1 MSDAE
6 PEASSR
12 EFVAGLEGLTDGQ
25 VAQRVA
31 AGQTNFA
38 PNPNSRSLG
47 SIIRENTITSFN
59 IVIGSLWALMIAAR
73 APFQDSLFG
82 FVIVFN
88 SAIGIVQEYR
98 AKRTLE
104 KLSLIGEA
112 RPIVRRNG
120 VEIEVS
126 ADDIVLDDLVVLV
139 TGDQIVVDGE
149 VLSTGGFEADES
161 LLTGEADP
169 VHKHVGDEVMSG
181 SFVVSGG
188 GIMRATKVGLDS
200 YATKLTAEA
209 KTFSATKSELMGSIM
224 RFVRTITWVLIP
236 LGILLFYSQLRS
248 SPTWQEALSGTVAGV
263 VTMVPEGLV
272 LLTSV
277 AMAVAVVRLGKRRAL
292 VQEMSAVEV
301 LARVDVVCVDKTGT
315 LTEPGMAVNE
325 LVVLTDLTESADI
338 DPDAASQVGKTRRP
352 AGESYQP
359 VSEREVR
366 DVLGAIGASEDS
378 PNPTLAAVA
387 NEYPPPGW
395 AQEGSV
401 PFSSARKW
409 SSASFGTHGT
419 WLLGAPEV
427 LLADE
432 SGPAVSDAVA
442 RADELAGTGAR
453 VLLLAESTATNTSDG
468 PTSNGQIGPLRPI
481 ALVAIDQRLRS
492 DAAETISYFLEQG
505 VAVKVISGDNP
516 VTVGA
521 IAAQAGIPLAENPVD
536 ARDLPEDQE
545 ELAEVLA
552 THGVFG
558 RVTPAQKRAMV
569 GALQSRGHCV
579 AMTGDGVNDVL
590 ALKDA
595 DLGIAMGS
603 GAGATRAVAQI
614 VLLDSKFSVLPHVV
628 AEGRRV
634 LGNIERVSVLFLT
647 KSFYSALLSLITVV
661 LTLTSIY
668 EVEFIFLPRHLTV
681 ITWLTIG
688 MPAFFLA
695 LMPNTQRFHPGFFK
709 RVLRF
714 AVPAGVV
721 CAVFSFTSYV
731 LVLIEGEPL
740 EVARTAASITL
751 FIIAWMVLVLVA
763 RPFNA
768 PRIAIVIVM
777 GLGFLTV
784 LGVPALSEFF
794 ALSLST
800 GADGWTA
807 VALGVVG
814 AAVLLGIRRFI
825 EVRVTGH
832 PTAGSASQR

>member
-1 MSDAE
+1 MSDVE
-6 PEASSR
+6 PEVSSR
-12 EFVAGLEGLTDGQ
+12 EFVVGLDGLTDAQ

-59 IVIGSLWALMIAAR
+59 IVIGSLWALMIISR

-112 RPIVRRNG
+112 HPIVRRNG
-120 VEIEVS
+120 AEIEVS

-149 VLSTGGFEADES
+149 VLLTGGLEADES

-181 SFVVSGG
+181 SFVVAGG

-224 RFVRTITWVLIP
+224 RFVRTITWVMIP
-236 LGILLFYSQLRS
+236 LGSLLFISQLRS
-248 SPTWQEALSGTVAGV
+248 SPTWEEALSGTVAGV

-325 LVVLTDLTESADI
+325 LVVLTDLSESPAD
-338 DPDAASQVGKTRRP
+338 T
-352 AGESYQP
+352 P
-359 VSEREVR
+359 VSERGVR
-366 DVLGAIGASEDS
+366 EVLGAIGASEDS
-378 PNPTLAAVA
+378 PNPTLGAVA

-427 LLADE
+427 LLAAE
-432 SGPAVSDAVA
+432 SGPAVSAAVA

-453 VLLLAESTATNTSDG
+453 VLLLAESTATGTSDG

-492 DAAETISYFLEQG
+492 DAAETVSYFLEQG
-505 VAVKVISGDNP
+505 VTVKVISGDNP

-521 IAAQAGIPLAENPVD
+521 IAAQAGIPLADNPVD
-536 ARDLPEDQE
+536 ARDLPEDQA

-688 MPAFFLA
+688 VPAFFLA
-695 LMPNTQRFHPGFFK
+695 LMPNTQRFHPGFFN

-714 AVPAGVV
+714 AVPSGVV

-731 LVLIEGEPL
+731 LVLTEGEPI

-768 PRIAIVIVM
+768 PRVAIVIVM

-800 GADGWTA
+800 GSDDAIA

-825 EVRVTGH
+825 EVRVTGD
-832 PTAGSASQR
+832 PTAGSAPATVGA

>member
-1 MSDAE
+1 MSDVE

-12 EFVAGLEGLTDGQ
+12 EFVAGLDGLTDAQ

-59 IVIGSLWALMIAAR
+59 IVIGSLWALMIIAR

-120 VEIEVS
+120 AEIEVS

-209 KTFSATKSELMGSIM
+209 KTFSASKSELMGSIM
-224 RFVRTITWVLIP
+224 RFVRTITWVMIP
-236 LGILLFYSQLRS
+236 LGILLFISQLRS

-325 LVVLTDLTESADI
+325 LVVLTDLSESAADT
-338 DPDAASQVGKTRRP
+338 S
-352 AGESYQP
+352 
-359 VSEREVR
+359 VSERGVR
-366 DVLGAIGASEDS
+366 EVLGAIGASEDS

-442 RADELAGTGAR
+442 RADELAVTGAR
-453 VLLLAESTATNTSDG
+453 VLLLAESTATDTSED
-468 PTSNGQIGPLRPI
+468 PTSNGQIGPLRPV

-536 ARDLPEDQE
+536 ARDLPEDQA
-545 ELAEVLA
+545 ELAEILA

-688 MPAFFLA
+688 VPAFFLA

-714 AVPAGVV
+714 AVPSGVV

-731 LVLIEGEPL
+731 LVLTEGEPV
-740 EVARTAASITL
+740 EVARTAAAITL
-751 FIIAWMVLVLVA
+751 FIIAWTVLVLVA

-768 PRIAIVIVM
+768 PRVAIVIAM

-800 GADGWTA
+800 GSDGAIA

-814 AAVLLGIRRFI
+814 AVVLLGIRRFI
-825 EVRVTGH
+825 EVRVTGD
-832 PTAGSASQR
+832 PTAGSAPQR

>member
-1 MSDAE
+1 MNDASA
-6 PEASSR
+6 PADQR
-12 EFVAGLEGLTDGQ
+12 ALTGLTDAE
-25 VAQRVA
+25 VAARVS
-31 AGQTNFA
+31 AGQTNQS

-47 SIIRENTITSFN
+47 SIIRENTLTSFN
-59 IVIGSLWALMIAAR
+59 IVIGTLWALMIAAR

-112 RPIVRRNG
+112 KPIVRRNG
-120 VEIEVS
+120 ADVEVS
-126 ADDIVLDDLVVLV
+126 PDDIVLDDLVVLA
-139 TGDQIVVDGE
+139 TGDQIVVDGD
-149 VLSTGGFEADES
+149 VITASGLEADES

-181 SFVVSGG
+181 SFVVAGG
-188 GIMRATKVGLDS
+188 GIMRATKVGMDS

-209 KTFSATKSELMGSIM
+209 KTFSTTKSELMGSIM

-236 LGILLFYSQLRS
+236 LGILLFISQLRS
-248 SPTWQEALSGTVAGV
+248 APTWQEALSGTVAGI

-277 AMAVAVVRLGKRRAL
+277 AMAVAVVRLGQKRAL
-292 VQEMSAVEV
+292 VQEMPAVEV

-315 LTEPGMAVNE
+315 LTEPGMAVND
-325 LVVLTDLTESADI
+325 LVVLDLH
-338 DPDAASQVGKTRRP
+338 
-352 AGESYQP
+352 
-359 VSEREVR
+359 REEVV

-387 NEYPPPGW
+387 HAYAAPGW
-395 AQEGSV
+395 EQVSSV

-409 SSASFGTHGT
+409 SAASFAGHGS

-427 LLADE
+427 LLAAEVE
-432 SGPAVSDAVA
+432 SEADAA
-442 RADELAGTGAR
+442 RAKADELAAGGAR
-453 VLLLAESTATNTSDG
+453 VLLLAESTADQASDG
-468 PTSNGQIGPLRPI
+468 PNGDGQIGPLRPV

-492 DAAETISYFLEQG
+492 DAAETVGYFLEQG

-521 IAAQAGIPLAENPVD
+521 IATQAGIPLADRPFD
-536 ARDLPEDQE
+536 ARELPTDPT
-545 ELAEVLA
+545 ELAEVVE

-569 GALQSRGHCV
+569 RALQSKDHTV

-603 GAGATRAVAQI
+603 GAGATRAVAQL
-614 VLLDSKFSVLPHVV
+614 VLLDSKFSVLPSVV

-634 LGNIERVSVLFLT
+634 LGNIERVSDLFLT
-647 KSFYSALLSLITVV
+647 KSFYSALLSLITVI

-668 EVEFIFLPRHLTV
+668 QVEFIFLPRHLTV

-688 MPAFFLA
+688 TPAFFLA
-695 LMPNTQRFHPGFFK
+695 LMPNTQRFTPGFFK

-714 AVPAGVV
+714 AVPAGVI
-721 CAVFSFTSYV
+721 CAVFSFSSYL
-731 LVLIEGEPL
+731 LVLTEGDPVE
-740 EVARTAASITL
+740 EARTAAAITL
-751 FIIAWMVLVLVA
+751 FIIAWTVLVLVA
-763 RPFNA
+763 RPLN
-768 PRIAIVIVM
+768 PLRIAIVVVM
-777 GLGFLTV
+777 GIGFLTV
-784 LGVPALSEFF
+784 LGIPALSKFF
-794 ALSLST
+794 ALRLSYDQ
-800 GADGWTA
+800 DGLT
-807 VALGVVG
+807 ALGLGIIG
-814 AAVLLGIRRFI
+814 AAVLVGVRRFI
-825 EVRVTGH
+825 EVRVH
-832 PTAGSASQR
+832 PAPLRTDPSPGSDI

>member
-1 MSDAE
+1 MSDVE
-6 PEASSR
+6 PEVSSR
-12 EFVAGLEGLTDGQ
+12 EFVAGLDGLTDAQ

-112 RPIVRRNG
+112 HPIVRRNG
-120 VEIEVS
+120 AEIEVS

-209 KTFSATKSELMGSIM
+209 KSFSATKSELMGSIM
-224 RFVRTITWVLIP
+224 RFVRTITWVMIP
-236 LGILLFYSQLRS
+236 LGILLFISQLRS
-248 SPTWQEALSGTVAGV
+248 SPTWEEALSGTVAGV

-325 LVVLTDLTESADI
+325 LVIL
-338 DPDAASQVGKTRRP
+338 AAAPQVGKTRRP

-359 VSEREVR
+359 VGGLGGLSERGVR
-366 DVLGAIGASEDS
+366 EVLGAIGASEDS

-387 NEYPPPGW
+387 KEYPPPGW

-453 VLLLAESTATNTSDG
+453 VLLLAESTATDTSDG
-468 PTSNGQIGPLRPI
+468 PTSNGQIGPLRPV

-492 DAAETISYFLEQG
+492 DAAETVSYFLEQG

-536 ARDLPEDQE
+536 ARDLPEDQA
-545 ELAEVLA
+545 ELAEILA

-688 MPAFFLA
+688 IPAFFLA

-714 AVPAGVV
+714 AVPSGVV

-731 LVLIEGEPL
+731 LVLTEGQPV

-768 PRIAIVIVM
+768 PRVAIVIVM

-800 GADGWTA
+800 GSDGAIA

-814 AAVLLGIRRFI
+814 AVVLLGIRRFI
-825 EVRVTGH
+825 EVRVTGD
-832 PTAGSASQR
+832 PTAGSAPATVGA

>member
-1 MSDAE
+1 MSDAQAGATTE
-6 PEASSR
+6 DLPGLSDVE
-12 EFVAGLEGLTDGQ
+12 VAD
-25 VAQRVA
+25 RVA
-31 AGQTNFA
+31 KGQTNIT

-82 FVIVFN
+82 FVIIFN

-112 RPIVRRNG
+112 RPVVRRNRVD
-120 VEIEVS
+120 VELS
-126 ADDIVLDDLVVLV
+126 ADDIVLDDLVVLT

-149 VLSTGGFEADES
+149 VLSASGLEADES

-169 VHKHVGDEVMSG
+169 VHKHIGDEVMSG
-181 SFVVSGG
+181 SFVVAGG

-209 KTFSATKSELMGSIM
+209 KTFSTTKSELMGSIM

-236 LGILLFYSQLRS
+236 LGILLFISQLRS
-248 SPTWQEALSGTVAGV
+248 SPTWQEALSGTVAGI

-292 VQEMSAVEV
+292 VQEMPAVEV

-315 LTEPGMAVNE
+315 LTEPGMAVNQ
-325 LVVLTDLTESADI
+325 LVPLHDRAD
-338 DPDAASQVGKTRRP
+338 
-352 AGESYQP
+352 
-359 VSEREVR
+359 EVHLR
-366 DVLGAIGASEDS
+366 AVLGALGASENS

-387 NEYPPPGW
+387 NEYPAPGW
-395 AQEGSV
+395 QQQASV

-409 SSASFGTHGT
+409 SAASFAEHGS

-427 LLADE
+427 LLAAE
-432 SGPAVSDAVA
+432 SGAAVDEATA
-442 RADELAGTGAR
+442 QADTLASGGAR
-453 VLLLAESTATNTSDG
+453 VLLLAESTAATPAEGPSSD
-468 PTSNGQIGPLRPI
+468 GQIGPLRPV
-481 ALVAIDQRLRS
+481 ALVSIDQRLRD
-492 DAAETISYFLEQG
+492 DAAETVGYFLEQG

-521 IAAQAGIPLAENPVD
+521 IAQQAGIPLAETPFD
-536 ARDLPEDQE
+536 ARDLPEDQA
-545 ELAEVLA
+545 ELAEVLE

-569 GALQSRGHCV
+569 GALQSKGHCV

-603 GAGATRAVAQI
+603 GAGATRAVAQL

-634 LGNIERVSVLFLT
+634 LGNIERVSDLFLT

-661 LTLTSIY
+661 LTLTAIY

-688 MPAFFLA
+688 TPAFFLA
-695 LMPNTQRFHPGFFK
+695 LMPNTQRFRPGFFK

-721 CAVFSFTSYV
+721 CAIFSFTSYV
-731 LVLIEGEPL
+731 LVLSEGDPL
-740 EVARTAASITL
+740 EEARTAAAITL
-751 FIIAWMVLVLVA
+751 FLIAWMVLVLVA

-768 PRIAIVIVM
+768 LRVAIVVVM

-794 ALSLST
+794 ALSLAT
-800 GADGWTA
+800 DHDGWIA
-807 VALGVVG
+807 VALGVAG
-814 AAVLLGIRRFI
+814 ALVLLVIRKFI
-825 EVRVTGH
+825 EVRVADDAAETGAAAQVH
-832 PTAGSASQR
+832 